1 MTQGELKKTRKLPNL
16 YTFMQTDSNSEGNGP
31 RWQTDPENPMLGPN
45 GQLWDACE
53 RLQQFVYSPSEALTF
68 IFVITL
74 RMIYPLPSGWM
85 QTSLGQ
91 SGSHTRYS
99 QYCIVWA
106 NSLPNPCRSV
116 WVITLPCSKPSSP
129 WTRDLKQQSL
139 CRAGLLPQQSTQ
151 IPGHWC
157 AEFLDGA

>member
-16 YTFMQTDSNSEGNGP
+16 YTFMQTGSNSEANGP

-53 RLQQFVYSPSEALTF
+53 RLKQFVYSPSEALTF

-91 SGSHTRYS
+91 SRPLNKLCVETPLRHLKKRNLLQRARSHLHKKKT
-99 QYCIVWA
+99 
-106 NSLPNPCRSV
+106 
-116 WVITLPCSKPSSP
+116 
-129 WTRDLKQQSL
+129 
-139 CRAGLLPQQSTQ
+139 
-151 IPGHWC
+151 
-157 AEFLDGA
+157 